1 MSDQPRHRR
10 LAPRGQRAFAW
21 ALALATSTLLGCG
34 DDTTR
39 APPGQFVRSEHQRL
53 AAATDLGDARTL
65 AANNADFA
73 FALLRAAAPTGNFFF
88 SPHSISLALAM
99 TYAGAAGDT
108 AADMRSALRFRQDPT
123 VLHPA
128 FNTLD
133 QTLTARGQDAH
144 GLDGT
149 PFRLRI
155 TSALFAQQ
163 GFPILPSYLDLIAEH
178 YGAGVSLLDFVTAPE
193 PARQAIN
200 AWVAAVT
207 EGRIPELLPQ
217 GAIDPSTVLVLTNAV
232 YFNAAWDDAF
242 AEASTAPGTFTLPDG
257 SSVTVPLM
265 HGRVGTTLAVGTG
278 WRAAEIPYEGADISF
293 LLVVPDDLAAFE
305 ATLDG
310 ARYQAIVAAL
320 QPGDV
325 AITLPRFATRS
336 QLSLRPALSAL
347 GMARAFEAAD
357 LSALSPVDGLF
368 ISDVIHEAWVR
379 VNEKGTEAAAA
390 TAVIVGRVSL
400 PAEVVA
406 NRPFLF
412 FVRDRPTGAIL
423 FAGRVV
429 DPRP

>member
-1 MSDQPRHRR
+1 MSALSRHPGH
-10 LAPRGQRAFAW
+10 APRGLRALT
-21 ALALATSTLLGCG
+21 LALAAATLLGCG
-34 DDTTR
+34 DDTSR

-53 AAATDLGDARTL
+53 APATDLGDARTL

-73 FALLRAAAPTGNFFF
+73 LALLHAAAPTGNFFF

-108 AADMRSALRFRQDPT
+108 AADMRSALRFRQDPA

-133 QTLTARGQDAH
+133 QTLSARGASDAH

-155 TSALFAQQ
+155 TNALFAQQ
-163 GFPILPSYLDLIAEH
+163 GFPILPSYLDLVAEY

-217 GAIDPSTVLVLTNAV
+217 GSIDPSTVLVLTNAV

-242 AEASTAPGTFTLPDG
+242 PEASTAPGAFMLPDG
-257 SSVTVPLM
+257 SSVSVALM

-357 LSALSPVDGLF
+357 LSALSPTDGLF
-368 ISDVIHEAWVR
+368 ISDVIHQAWVR

-400 PAEVVA
+400 PEEVVA

-423 FAGRVV
+423 FAGRVT
-429 DPRP
+429 DPR